1 MKKLIPTLTAYS
13 LIAMSALSQPA
24 DNAAD
29 RAALLKD
36 VKTIDAP
43 GLPGPICVFGPSAFA
58 VVAGK
63 GSGKNAPALP
73 VVAAARFGQGRVFA
87 FGHDGYL
94 APASLQ
100 TADTGQLF
108 ANAIAWVKPGA
119 AQPEIV
125 VLRGKSLAAHL
136 EKTGF
141 KIVDGGLDQLT
152 PGQVLVLPAMGL
164 SEPEIAAV
172 SKFVQAGGGLVC
184 AGLGWG
190 WQQLNPKKEL
200 AVDMSLNRLLAPAG
214 LVWTEGEAGRT
225 AGKGYAAT
233 NTLSPLLNAST
244 ALDAALAHT
253 AGRTPLTGA
262 ALEQTAATL
271 SLAAASLP
279 PTDKLLLPRLQQLTA
294 DPQANLVPTPKK
306 PVKSSDL
313 IARVVLPMQARQMKS
328 LAPAAIK
335 VHPASEVFPGSV
347 PAAAPR
353 LTSRR
358 VTIDTSIPDWHSTGL
373 YAPPG
378 EVVTIEIPE
387 TATKQG
393 LGLRIGAHTDHN
405 WHHAAWTR
413 FPEISRHDRLDSAT
427 TKVASAFGGL
437 IYVTVPNKSGLGQV
451 TVQISGAVA
460 APLFVAGKT
469 TLSEWRDTLR
479 QAPAPWAELASDKV
493 IVTLPSAAIR
503 ALDDPEA
510 LMQVWR
516 KVLDLDAELAGR
528 PLLRERPERIVTD
541 EQISAGY
548 MHSGYPIMTW
558 MDQVNLFPSR
568 ESLLQGNWG
577 IFHELGHNHQSSD
590 WTFDGTGE
598 VTCNLF
604 TLYVYD
610 KLCGVPPK
618 THPRVSGKER
628 TKLLTRYFA
637 TKPDFEK
644 WKSDPFLALMMY
656 VQLQEAFG
664 WETYQKV
671 FAEYRAL
678 PAAAR
683 PKGDLEKH
691 DQWMTRFA
699 RAANKNLGPFF
710 QAWGVPVSDKA
721 LASIA
726 TLPVWMPPDLP
737 VGK

>member
-1 MKKLIPTLTAYS
+1 MNNL
-13 LIAMSALSQPA
+13 SAVLSVLFLAGVAACAQPA
-24 DNAAD
+24 DHAAD
-29 RAALLKD
+29 LAALLKG
-36 VKTIDAP
+36 VATIDAP
-43 GLPGPICVFGPSAFA
+43 GLPGPICVFGPRAFA
-58 VVAGK
+58 VIVGK
-63 GSGKNAPALP
+63 GNGKNAPAMP
-73 VVAAARFGQGRVFA
+73 VVAAARFGQGRVVA

-94 APASLQ
+94 SPASLQ
-100 TADTGQLF
+100 TADTGRLI
-108 ANAIAWVKPGA
+108 ANAIAWAKPGA
-119 AQPEIV
+119 AAPEVV
-125 VLRGKSLAAHL
+125 VLRAKSLASHL
-136 EKTGF
+136 EKAGF
-141 KIVDGGLDQLT
+141 KIVPGTLGQLA
-152 PGQVLVLPAMGL
+152 PGQVLVLPVMGL
-164 SEPEIAAV
+164 SDTEIEAV
-172 SKFVQAGGGLVC
+172 SQFVQAGGGLVC

-190 WQQLNPKKEL
+190 WQQLNPKKTL

-233 NTLSPLLNAST
+233 NTLSPLLHAGT

-253 AGRTPLTGA
+253 AGRAPLTGA
-262 ALEQTAATL
+262 ALEQAAATL
-271 SLAAASLP
+271 TLAAQSLP
-279 PTDKLLLPRLQQLTA
+279 PGDKILLPRLQQLAAT
-294 DPQANLVPTPKK
+294 PGVNLVPSPKK
-306 PVKSSDL
+306 PIKTTDL
-313 IARVVLPMQARQMKS
+313 VARVLLPMQARAMKT
-328 LAPAAIK
+328 LPPNEIK
-335 VHPASEVFPGSV
+335 AHPASATFPGPV

-353 LTSRR
+353 LKDQPCE
-358 VTIDTSIPDWHSTGL
+358 IDTAIPDWHSTGL

-378 EVVTIEIPE
+378 EGIIVQIPE
-387 TATKQG
+387 AAAKLG

-405 WHHAAWTR
+405 WHHASWTR
-413 FPEISRHDRLDSAT
+413 FPEISRSWPINVTAGKT
-427 TKVASAFGGL
+427 ASPFGGL
-437 IYVTVPNKSGLGQV
+437 IYVTVPSHCLAGKI
-451 TVQISGAVA
+451 TVRISGAVA

-469 TLSEWRDTLR
+469 SLSEWRDTIR
-479 QAPAPWAELASDKV
+479 QFPAPWAELASDKV
-493 IVTLPSAAIR
+493 IVTLPSTAIR
-503 ALDDPEA
+503 TLDDPEA

-528 PLLRERPERIVTD
+528 PVVRERPERIVTD

-558 MDQVNLFPSR
+558 MDQVNAFASR

-577 IFHELGHNHQSSD
+577 IFHELGHNHQSGD

-604 TLYVYD
+604 TLFVSD

-618 THPRVSGKER
+618 SHPRVSGPER
-628 TKLLTRYFA
+628 AKLLTRYFA
-637 TKPDFEK
+637 AAPDFEK

-671 FAEYRAL
+671 FAEYRDL
-678 PAAAR
+678 PAAER

-699 RAANKNLGPFF
+699 RAAHQNLGPFF
-710 QAWGVPVSDKA
+710 KAWGVPVSDKA

-726 TLPVWMPPDLP
+726 ALPAWMPPDLP
-737 VGK
+737 GTK

>member
-1 MKKLIPTLTAYS
+1 MKILLTILCVLF
-13 LIAMSALSQPA
+13 LIATVVAAQPS
-24 DNAAD
+24 DRAAD
-29 RAALLKD
+29 LAALLKD

-43 GLPGPICVFGPSAFA
+43 GLPGPICVFGPQAFA
-58 VVAGK
+58 VIAGK
-63 GSGKNAPALP
+63 GSGKNAPAMP

-94 APASLQ
+94 SPASLQ
-100 TADTGQLF
+100 TADTGKLF
-108 ANAIAWVKPGA
+108 ANALAWVKPGVT
-119 AQPEIV
+119 QPEV
-125 VLRGKSLAAHL
+125 VVFHSKSLAAHL
-136 EKTGF
+136 EKGGF
-141 KIVDGGLDQLT
+141 KVVSSTLGQLA
-152 PGQVLVLPAMGL
+152 PAQVLVLPVMPL
-164 SEPEIAAV
+164 SAAEIESV
-172 SKFVQAGGGLVC
+172 SKFVQTGGGLIC

-200 AVDMSLNRLLAPAG
+200 AVDMSLNRILAAAG

-225 AGKGYAAT
+225 AGKGYSAT

-244 ALDAALAHT
+244 ALDAALAHIDSR
-253 AGRTPLTGA
+253 APLTGD
-262 ALEQTAATL
+262 ALEQAAATL
-271 SLAAASLP
+271 SLAAAGLP
-279 PTDKLLLPRLQQLTA
+279 PTDKILLSRLQQLST
-294 DPQANLVPTPKK
+294 DPKANLVPTPKK

-313 IARVVLPMQARQMKS
+313 IARVVLPMQARAMKT
-328 LAPAAIK
+328 LPPHEIK
-335 VHPASEVFPGSV
+335 AHPASTNFPGPV
-347 PAAAPR
+347 PADAPR
-353 LTSRR
+353 LRAQVR
-358 VTIDTSIPDWHSTGL
+358 EIDTSIPDWHSTGL

-378 EVVTIEIPE
+378 EGIVIQIPE
-387 TATKQG
+387 AATKLG

-405 WHHAAWTR
+405 WHHKSWTR
-413 FPEISRHDRLDSAT
+413 FPEISRSWPIT
-427 TKVASAFGGL
+427 TTAGKAASAFGGL
-437 IYVTVPNKSGLGQV
+437 IYVTVPSKSALGKV

-469 TLSEWRDTLR
+469 SLSEWRDTIR
-479 QAPAPWAELASDKV
+479 QFPAPWAELASDKV
-493 IVTLPSAAIR
+493 IVTLPSTSIR

-510 LMQVWR
+510 LMQVWS
-516 KVLDLDAELAGR
+516 KVLDLDAELVGR
-528 PLLRERPERIVTD
+528 PVQRERPERIVTD

-568 ESLLQGNWG
+568 ESLLKGNWG
-577 IFHELGHNHQSSD
+577 IFHELGHNHQSGD

-610 KLCGVPPK
+610 KLCGTPPR

-628 TKLLTRYFA
+628 EKLLTRYFA
-637 TKPDFEK
+637 GKPDFEK
-644 WKSDPFLALMMY
+644 WKSDPFLALVMY

-664 WETYQKV
+664 WETYQTV

-678 PAAAR
+678 PVGEH
-683 PKGDLEKH
+683 PKTDTDKH
-691 DQWMTRFA
+691 DQWMTRFS

-710 QAWGVPVSDKA
+710 QAWGVPVSEKA

-726 TLPVWMPPDLP
+726 GLPTWMPPDLP
-737 VGK
+737 VAK

>member
-1 MKKLIPTLTAYS
+1 MPRLKFFFLAL
-13 LIAMSALSQPA
+13 LLSALSATAQPA
-24 DNAAD
+24 DNAPD

-36 VKTIDAP
+36 VQNIDAP
-43 GLPGPICVFGPSAFA
+43 GLPGPICVFGPRAFA
-58 VVAGK
+58 VIAGK
-63 GSGKNAPALP
+63 GSGKNAPAMP
-73 VVAAARFGQGRVFA
+73 VVAAARFGEGRVVA

-94 APASLQ
+94 LTASLQ
-100 TADTGQLF
+100 TADTGKLF
-108 ANAIAWVKPGA
+108 ANAIAWVRPDAVKP
-119 AQPEIV
+119 EV
-125 VLRGKSLAAHL
+125 VVFRSSLLAAHL
-136 EKTGF
+136 EKAGF
-141 KIVDGGLDQLT
+141 KIV
-152 PGQVLVLPAMGL
+152 PGTLGKLAHDQVLVLAVMDL
-164 SEPEIAAV
+164 SNTEIEAV
-172 SKFVQAGGGLVC
+172 SQFVQAGGGLVC
-184 AGLGWG
+184 AALGWG

-200 AVDMSLNRLLAPAG
+200 AVDMSLNRLLAPVG
-214 LVWTEGEAGRT
+214 LIWTEGEAGRT

-253 AGRTPLTGA
+253 AGRAPLPGP
-262 ALEQTAATL
+262 ALEQ
-271 SLAAASLP
+271 AAASLTLAAQALP
-279 PTDKLLLPRLQQLTA
+279 PGEKILLPRLQELAST
-294 DPQANLVPTPKK
+294 PGVNLVPSPKQPIK
-306 PVKSSDL
+306 TTDL
-313 IARVVLPMQARQMKS
+313 VARVLLPMQAREMKT
-328 LAPAAIK
+328 LPPHAIK
-335 VHPASEVFPGSV
+335 AHPASATFPGAV
-347 PAAAPR
+347 PANAPR
-353 LTSRR
+353 LKDQPCE
-358 VTIDTSIPDWHSTGL
+358 IDTAIPDWHSTGL

-378 EVVTIEIPE
+378 EGISIQIPE
-387 TATKQG
+387 AAEKLG

-413 FPEISRHDRLDSAT
+413 FPEISCTWPIHVT
-427 TKVASAFGGL
+427 TGTTASPFGGL
-437 IYVTVPNKSGLGQV
+437 IYVTVPPKCAAGKI
-451 TVQISGAVA
+451 TVRISGAVA
-460 APLFVAGKT
+460 APFFVAGET
-469 TLSEWRDTLR
+469 ALSAWRDTLR
-479 QAPAPWAELASDKV
+479 QAPAPWAEFASDKV
-493 IVTLPSAAIR
+493 IVTLPSSAIR

-516 KVLDLDAELAGR
+516 KVLDLDAELVGR
-528 PLLRERPERIVTD
+528 PLRRERPERIVTD

-590 WTFDGTGE
+590 WTFEGTGE

-618 THPRVSGKER
+618 SHPRVSGAAR
-628 TKLLTRYFA
+628 AKLLNRYFA

-678 PAAAR
+678 PAAER
-683 PKGDLEKH
+683 PRGDLEKH

-699 RAANKNLGPFF
+699 RAAHKNLGPFF
-710 QAWGVPVSDKA
+710 KAWGVPVSDQA

-726 TLPVWMPPDLP
+726 TLPAWMPPDLP
-737 VGK
+737 GAK